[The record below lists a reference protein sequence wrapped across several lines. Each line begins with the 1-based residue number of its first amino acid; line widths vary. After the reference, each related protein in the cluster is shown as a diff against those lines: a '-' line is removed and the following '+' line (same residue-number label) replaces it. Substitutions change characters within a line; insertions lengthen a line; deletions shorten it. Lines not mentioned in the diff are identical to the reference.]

1 MSFTGRYAKAG
12 VSPTSIVSS
21 SLSTSRVRGEDSF
34 PSAALVL
41 LLPLCANSIANV
53 PTEARRA
60 RADKLVVIRFLEVNT
75 VLHWFIIWTSL
86 VTLPCLIC
94 FLYSI
99 VTIIDDNTKNNAEP
113 MIVASVPPIP

>member
-1 MSFTGRYAKAG
+1 MLF
-12 VSPTSIVSS
+12 SS
-21 SLSTSRVRGEDSF
+21 VF

-41 LLPLCANSIANV
+41 LLPLFANSMASV

-75 VLHWFIIWTSL
+75 VLHWSIIWTSL

-99 VTIIDDNTKNNAEP
+99 ATISDDNNKNSAEP
-113 MIVASVPPIP
+113 MIVASVLPIP